1 MMEYQKLAFLNRDF
15 RDYTSNLMNSN
26 YENASVNLI
35 RFMNFVEENAI
46 IHDIVHDVVDTTE
59 FDFKECFIMDAGS
72 LQVKIPINEKQQI
85 KAIYD
90 YMWYIIK
97 DKKGNVAFQALN
109 YPCSS
114 SKWVDILHHFFS
126 NIVGPFSDY
135 IKHELEKRLIVLKG
149 DTQPVITMNQNI
161 ENVNGNVVQQQSGNI
176 TINTN
181 NNGVSGEDLNGLIEK
196 IISSLS
202 EIKDVDTEEVDS
214 VKDDLESL
222 QEQIQSPTPK
232 KNRMQKALNGVQK
245 FFSDFG
251 MKVAVTVA
259 AKVVTSQD
267 WTALIQQAQLFI
279 GNL

>member
-1 MMEYQKLAFLNRDF
+1 MMEYQELVILNRDF

-97 DKKGNVAFQALN
+97 DKKGNVEFQALN

-114 SKWVDILHHFFS
+114 
-126 NIVGPFSDY
+126 
-135 IKHELEKRLIVLKG
+135 
-149 DTQPVITMNQNI
+149 
-161 ENVNGNVVQQQSGNI
+161 
-176 TINTN
+176 
-181 NNGVSGEDLNGLIEK
+181 
-196 IISSLS
+196 
-202 EIKDVDTEEVDS
+202 
-214 VKDDLESL
+214 
-222 QEQIQSPTPK
+222 
-232 KNRMQKALNGVQK
+232 
-245 FFSDFG
+245 
-251 MKVAVTVA
+251 
-259 AKVVTSQD
+259 
-267 WTALIQQAQLFI
+267 
-279 GNL
+279 